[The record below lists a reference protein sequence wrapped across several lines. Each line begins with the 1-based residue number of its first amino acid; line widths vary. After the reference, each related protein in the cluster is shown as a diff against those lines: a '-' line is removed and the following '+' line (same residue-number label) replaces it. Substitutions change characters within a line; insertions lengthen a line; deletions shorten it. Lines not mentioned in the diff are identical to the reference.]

1 MNTCG
6 ICFLLIF
13 FVLVVWGSS
22 VLHTDSNF
30 GHGVKSYKYLDC
42 ASFFWGALELR
53 VHAHILQWGCLLR
66 PRFCYLLNVW
76 FKMLSVCV
84 CVCVCVCVS
93 VSVCECMCV
102 CVCGIVCA
110 STCESVHVRVRVCVK
125 HRETVCV
132 CVCVCFYVCV
142 CLCVCLYMCVCACVC
157 ECKLIITLKNFNSFF
172 SYPGVW
178 EP

>member
-22 VLHTDSNF
+22 VRQTDSTF
-30 GHGVKSYKYLDC
+30 GHGVKSYEYLDC

-53 VHAHILQWGCLLR
+53 VHAHILQWGCLLC
-66 PRFCYLLNVW
+66 PRFCYLLKVW
-76 FKMLSVCV
+76 LKALSVCV
-84 CVCVCVCVS
+84 CVCVCVCVWVWVY
-93 VSVCECMCV
+93 VSV

-142 CLCVCLYMCVCACVC
+142 CLCVCVILCVCVRVYVSVD
-157 ECKLIITLKNFNSFF
+157 LSLH
-172 SYPGVW
+172 
-178 EP
+178 